1 MEENK
6 NLNGAVAQDAE
17 ERTFTQSQV
26 EAILSQY
33 NIKID
38 SLQKELQRRDL
49 SNFYQTLS
57 VLFEIV
63 RNREAYTADFVKKC
77 VDTIEGSVEQVFTTD
92 VLTTEEEKNEQ

>member
-49 SNFYQTLS
+49 SNFY
-57 VLFEIV
+57 
-63 RNREAYTADFVKKC
+63 
-77 VDTIEGSVEQVFTTD
+77 
-92 VLTTEEEKNEQ
+92 

>member
-6 NLNGAVAQDAE
+6 NLNGAVAQDVE

-63 RNREAYTADFVKKC
+63 RNREAYTTDFVKKC

>member
-1 MEENK
+1 MEEKK
-6 NLNGAVAQDAE
+6 NLNGAVAHDVE

-77 VDTIEGSVEQVFTTD
+77 VDTIESSVEQVFTTD

>member
-1 MEENK
+1 MEEK
-6 NLNGAVAQDAE
+6 VQAVEEQKTRE
-17 ERTFTQSQV
+17 ERTYTQSQV

-63 RNREAYTADFVKKC
+63 RNREAYDKEFVKKC
-77 VDTIEGSVEQVFTTD
+77 VDTIQGSVEQVFATD
-92 VLTTEEEKNEQ
+92 VFTTEESKDE

>member
-77 VDTIEGSVEQVFTTD
+77 VDTIEGSVEQVFATD
-92 VLTTEEEKNEQ
+92 VLTTEEDKNEQ